1 MTTTNKQ
8 ESGPKTGQPEREPRV
23 EAEIG
28 CRLKAY
34 YADILSQPIPDRL
47 LQALKAAQ
55 EQSPVVKADRKLID
69 RRMAAFCMDRSRPR
83 RRPAFLAAMQRKR

>member
-8 ESGPKTGQPEREPRV
+8 ENGPKICQPEREPRV

-28 CRLKAY
+28 RRLKAY
-34 YADILSQPIPDRL
+34 YADILSQPVPDRL

-55 EQSPVVKADRKLID
+55 EQGSVAKADRLAHGGVLNGSIEAGSPPCVS
-69 RRMAAFCMDRSRPR
+69 RRDAA
-83 RRPAFLAAMQRKR
+83 

>member
-8 ESGPKTGQPEREPRV
+8 ENGPKTCQPEREPRV

-34 YADILSQPIPDRL
+34 YADILSEPIPDRL
-47 LQALKAAQ
+47 LLALKAAQ
-55 EQSPVVKADRKLID
+55 EQGSFAKADRQARGGVLHKSIKAGSPPRVS
-69 RRMAAFCMDRSRPR
+69 RRNAA
-83 RRPAFLAAMQRKR
+83 